1 MILDYF
7 LGIYSTEQPNTHEVS
22 VERVTP
28 RISLDMNNKP
38 LDKFKEDEVRIALKQ
53 MHPTK
58 TPKTKWYVPNLL
70 SKILGCSRY

>member
-7 LGIYSTEQPNTHEVS
+7 LEIYSTEQPNTYEVS

-70 SKILGCSRY
+70 